1 MEFEASRAKAVD
13 KLNYFVEN
21 NLSEYSKLRNF
32 DFGPDDRSN
41 ISCLSPYIT
50 HGVINELEVID
61 KSLKKFS
68 FAKNEKFIQEVLWR
82 VYWKGWLELRPN
94 VWSDYLVE
102 LNNLRNEFKSNQN
115 YLNAI
120 EGKTNIECFNQWVKE
135 LKENN
140 YLHNHTRMWFA
151 SIWIFTLELP
161 WQLGAEFFMQH
172 LYDGDAASNTLGW
185 RWVAGVQT
193 QGKHYLA
200 SEWNI
205 RKFTNN
211 RFQNIQL
218 NENAPPIFS
227 DKTYS
232 IGKKDFLN
240 FEILED
246 KILFLGN
253 SNEIA
258 ESIAC
263 LKGKGPTDTMELVYA
278 QANALGFDIGDVI
291 ANGSALNEFRLM
303 LIRQGV
309 DESVAQQLINEPWS
323 VLQRSPQQYSIQVEK
338 SGYLAD
344 LDALVIGQVLCEAGA
359 GRSVQESD
367 IDHGIGIEIHRS
379 IGERVES
386 GDAIMTLDGPFGID
400 IHLIQRLKQAITISD
415 YQVKLGTRILETVT
429 ISDCPTT

>member
-1 MEFEASRAKAVD
+1 MKFEASRAKAVD
-13 KLNYFVEN
+13 KLNDFVEN

-185 RWVAGVQT
+185 RWVAGIQT

-205 RKFTNN
+205 KKFTNN

-218 NENAPPIFS
+218 NENASPIFS

-246 KILFLGN
+246 KILLIFENNMTFEFSDFKEHKFKKILLI
-253 SNEIA
+253 SNEANRNIKLSEKVLKFKA
-258 ESIAC
+258 NLLKDQKTRLIEKSINC
-263 LKGKGPTDTMELVYA
+263 ETININDLKNITEKVYA
-278 QANALGFDIGDVI
+278 LYPTVSENLNFIQNNQLQNIKFLYRKLDQFSWQYCNKGFFNFKNYIPKII
-291 ANGSALNEFRLM
+291 ANFN
-303 LIRQGV
+303 
-309 DESVAQQLINEPWS
+309 
-323 VLQRSPQQYSIQVEK
+323 
-338 SGYLAD
+338 
-344 LDALVIGQVLCEAGA
+344 
-359 GRSVQESD
+359 
-367 IDHGIGIEIHRS
+367 
-379 IGERVES
+379 
-386 GDAIMTLDGPFGID
+386 
-400 IHLIQRLKQAITISD
+400 
-415 YQVKLGTRILETVT
+415 
-429 ISDCPTT
+429 

>member
-1 MEFEASRAKAVD
+1 MKFEASRAKAVD
-13 KLNYFVEN
+13 KLNDFVEN
-21 NLSEYSKLRNF
+21 NLSDYSKLRNF

-185 RWVAGVQT
+185 RWVAGIQT

-205 RKFTNN
+205 KKFTNN

-218 NENAPPIFS
+218 NENASPIFS

-246 KILFLGN
+246 KILLIFENNMTFEFSDFKEHKFKKILLI
-253 SNEIA
+253 SNESNRNIKLSEKVLKFKA
-258 ESIAC
+258 NLLKDQKTRLIEKSINC
-263 LKGKGPTDTMELVYA
+263 ETININDLKNITEKVYA
-278 QANALGFDIGDVI
+278 LYPTVSENLNFIQNNQLQNIKFLYRKLDQFSWQYCNKGFFNFKNYIPKII
-291 ANGSALNEFRLM
+291 ANFN
-303 LIRQGV
+303 
-309 DESVAQQLINEPWS
+309 
-323 VLQRSPQQYSIQVEK
+323 
-338 SGYLAD
+338 
-344 LDALVIGQVLCEAGA
+344 
-359 GRSVQESD
+359 
-367 IDHGIGIEIHRS
+367 
-379 IGERVES
+379 
-386 GDAIMTLDGPFGID
+386 
-400 IHLIQRLKQAITISD
+400 
-415 YQVKLGTRILETVT
+415 
-429 ISDCPTT
+429 